1 MFSYPGSLCLPKGF
15 PLSSTLYLGTA
26 KQTSARIE
34 SYRVPMYNFLAPTA
48 LHTAT
53 AVCPLKSVPAVSVK
67 VHLHHR
73 ISHMTCG
80 ADEILGK
87 AAKPKLQCSPLL
99 IFFFFFLSSNKRPAI
114 DEKTRRRP
122 CSDHSATNP
131 MLPDDTSMPGPEC
144 TFLQQPCL
152 KPSSRGPHLR
162 GYHDAMMT

>member
-1 MFSYPGSLCLPKGF
+1 MHTSAFFSQRLYGSLYVFSYPGSLCLPKGF

-99 IFFFFFLSSNKRPAI
+99 IFFSFFS
-114 DEKTRRRP
+114 
-122 CSDHSATNP
+122 
-131 MLPDDTSMPGPEC
+131 
-144 TFLQQPCL
+144 FLQTNDQQSMKKHAAGPVLITQRQTRCCPTILRCL
-152 KPSSRGPHLR
+152 VQNALFYSNL
-162 GYHDAMMT
+162 A